1 MSEIALTTSPFNK
14 SLPSFLKNKLENTK
28 MVNVSQESGAFF
40 QTDAEI
46 AKQKEKQ
53 AKYNYTE
60 GDAIK
65 LATKALDICIDS
77 DQKYL
82 YVAESGFQVRK
93 LSLAVSRNDKI
104 V

>member
-1 MSEIALTTSPFNK
+1 
-14 SLPSFLKNKLENTK
+14 

-65 LATKALDICIDS
+65 LASKALDMCIDS
-77 DQKYL
+77 DQKYM

-93 LSLAVSRNDKI
+93 ISLAVSTNIQPTATMRTHGLS
-104 V
+104 

>member
-1 MSEIALTTSPFNK
+1 
-14 SLPSFLKNKLENTK
+14 

-53 AKYNYTE
+53 LKYNYTE

-65 LATKALDICIDS
+65 LGSKALDILLSQDE
-77 DQKYL
+77 KYI
-82 YVAESGFQVRK
+82 YVAESGFFVRK
-93 LSLAVSRNDKI
+93 IQLSVSFYFYLFIYVYFVLVTTSFFFKKRTRKL
-104 V
+104 

>member
-1 MSEIALTTSPFNK
+1 
-14 SLPSFLKNKLENTK
+14 

-53 AKYNYTE
+53 LKYNYTE

-65 LATKALDICIDS
+65 LGSKALDILLSQDE
-77 DQKYL
+77 KYI
-82 YVAESGFQVRK
+82 YVAESGFFVRK
-93 LSLAVSRNDKI
+93 IQLSVSPFFFCVCILCLIIASFSFYRTRKL
-104 V
+104 

>member
-1 MSEIALTTSPFNK
+1 
-14 SLPSFLKNKLENTK
+14 

-60 GDAIK
+60 GDAIQ
-65 LATKALDICIDS
+65 LSTKALNIQLSQDE
-77 DQKYL
+77 KYI
-82 YVAESGFQVRK
+82 YVAESGFFVRK
-93 LSLAVSRNDKI
+93 ISLAVNCLLKHKSR
-104 V
+104 

>member
-1 MSEIALTTSPFNK
+1 
-14 SLPSFLKNKLENTK
+14 

-40 QTDAEI
+40 QTDAEL

-65 LATKALDICIDS
+65 LSSKALEIQLSQDG
-77 DQKYL
+77 KYV
-82 YVAESGFQVRK
+82 YVAESGFFVRK
-93 LSLAVSRNDKI
+93 ISLAVSNK
-104 V
+104 VAASC

>member
-1 MSEIALTTSPFNK
+1 
-14 SLPSFLKNKLENTK
+14 

-53 AKYNYTE
+53 LKYNYTA

-65 LATKALDICIDS
+65 LGSKALDIKLSQDEKFI
-77 DQKYL
+77 
-82 YVAESGFQVRK
+82 YVAESGFFVRK
-93 LSLAVSRNDKI
+93 VQLSVSTVKTNKQRRSALTI
-104 V
+104 HI

>member
-1 MSEIALTTSPFNK
+1 
-14 SLPSFLKNKLENTK
+14 

-53 AKYNYTE
+53 AKLNYIE

-65 LATKALDICIDS
+65 LSSKALEIQASGDE
-77 DQKYL
+77 KYV
-82 YVAESGFQVRK
+82 YVAESGFFVRK
-93 LSLAVSRNDKI
+93 IALSVSI
-104 V
+104 L